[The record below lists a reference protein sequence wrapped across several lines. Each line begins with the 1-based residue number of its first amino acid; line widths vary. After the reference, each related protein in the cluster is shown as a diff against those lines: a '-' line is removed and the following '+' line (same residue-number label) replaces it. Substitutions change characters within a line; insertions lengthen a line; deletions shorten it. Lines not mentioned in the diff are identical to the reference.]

1 MPKWQNFAKSGHTG
15 WGIRQTDKQKI
26 GKNPFVSFREEAGG
40 GDKSLSSRPHICW
53 FNIFI
58 KAAKQKNLL
67 QGKVRAG
74 GKGGRGGKGVA
85 VASRRKVTAGRTG

>member
-1 MPKWQNFAKSGHTG
+1 MAKFRQIWSHWMGHKTDG
-15 WGIRQTDKQKI
+15 QTENRKKSVRFI
-26 GKNPFVSFREEAGG
+26 PGRSRG

-58 KAAKQKNLL
+58 KAAIQKNLL